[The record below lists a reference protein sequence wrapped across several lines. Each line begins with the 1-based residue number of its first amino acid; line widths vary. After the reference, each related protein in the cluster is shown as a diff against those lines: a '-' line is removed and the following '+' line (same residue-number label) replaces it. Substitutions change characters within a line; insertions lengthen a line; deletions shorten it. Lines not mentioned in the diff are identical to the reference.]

1 METPFGPFEPTV
13 DLEESQANPVLRS
26 MEWMEAIMASIGRPF
41 TIERESGQPLIV
53 TEINGKRLGLPVFEA
68 AELDCQ
74 RLAGHPTTDVIP
86 LQIDGEPFTEVVVRP
101 SHSPH
106 LAVDMLNSLMLVLVN
121 DISLLPRSLRDA
133 LK

>member
-1 METPFGPFEPTV
+1 MDTPFGLFEPSV
-13 DLEESQANPVLRS
+13 NLEEHQANPVLRS
-26 MEWMEAIMASIGRPF
+26 MAWIEVFMESPEGSF
-41 TIERESGQPLIV
+41 TLQHDSGQPLIV

-74 RLAGHPTTDVIP
+74 RLVGHPVTDVVP
-86 LQIDGEPFTEVVVRP
+86 LYIDGEPFAGVVVSSNGSQP
-101 SHSPH
+101 LMVDSLVSVMHV
-106 LAVDMLNSLMLVLVN
+106 LAS